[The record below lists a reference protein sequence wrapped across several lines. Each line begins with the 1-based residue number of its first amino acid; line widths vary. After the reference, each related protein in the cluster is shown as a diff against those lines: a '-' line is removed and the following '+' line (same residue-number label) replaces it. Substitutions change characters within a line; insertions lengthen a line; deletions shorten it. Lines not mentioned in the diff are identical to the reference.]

1 MMLKQK
7 SHWQVITS
15 FLSGGDRTVL
25 EQPANRSVEG
35 VAVTIVSLEEKK

>member
-7 SHWQVITS
+7 AHC

-25 EQPANRSVEG
+25 EQPANRRVEG